1 MQEKKRNPPCSSS
14 NSYVLCLYTTH
25 MVSTERCLVP
35 GGAFL
40 CATALICTLV
50 TFQNNAATQA
60 QQIATQHEMNR
71 ELLAKQHEMN
81 RELGAAN
88 ARLNLL
94 ESGDTGASLKNLRQL
109 QQSSS
114 KDGACVSPDDVAV
127 AALDAAFAV
136 SEAFKAFE
144 GGTPSKGL
152 LPKLAVAQDKLE
164 VAQKEFDVALKD
176 KATIGDITDALKR
189 VDKGGTGSG
198 GVAAFESRACRRA
211 VCADD
216 PIDGSMCVR
225 WGKEEAVDCRN
236 STSSTTQG
244 FPAARS
250 NPPCCRE
257 EWPLNAST
265 IQTSTKSPQVF
276 SNDTLFVKIDGTVK
290 FTYLGF
296 ENVEQVDNLKDM
308 NAVSGGI
315 RSGNPTNGGS
325 FSYTF
330 AKAGVYYFR
339 SQVHETL
346 KATVNVMDCQY
357 CTGTPCID
365 SLCPIRLP
373 PFAYLHVCTTRR
385 IAPAFFPPPSS
396 PLRLLTPV
404 DNAALMTG

>member
-1 MQEKKRNPPCSSS
+1 
-14 NSYVLCLYTTH
+14 

-35 GGAFL
+35 VTLL
-40 CATALICTLV
+40 CAAALICTSLV
-50 TFQNNAATQA
+50 TFQNERVDLAAQLAAAQA
-60 QQIATQHEMNR
+60 QIATQHEMNR
-71 ELLAKQHEMN
+71 ELLATQLEMN
-81 RELGAAN
+81 RDLGAAN

-94 ESGDTGASLKNLRQL
+94 ESGGTGASLKHLRQL
-109 QQSSS
+109 QQSSN
-114 KDGACVSPDDVAV
+114 KDSACVSPNDVSV
-127 AALDAAFAV
+127 AALDSAYSV
-136 SEAFKAFE
+136 SEVLKALV
-144 GGTPSKGL
+144 GGIPSKGL
-152 LPKLAVAQDKLE
+152 LPRLAAAQDKLE
-164 VAQKEFDVALKD
+164 VAQKELDIALKD
-176 KATIGDITDALKR
+176 KATIRDITDAF
-189 VDKGGTGSG
+189 KGVGGSGAGSG
-198 GVAAFESRACRRA
+198 GVAALETRTCRRA
-211 VCADD
+211 VCADTPVND
-216 PIDGSMCVR
+216 SMCVP
-225 WGKEEAVDCRN
+225 WGKEEAVDCLN

-244 FPAARS
+244 FPAATS
-250 NPPCCRE
+250 SPSCCRK
-257 EWPLNAST
+257 EWPLNASAT
-265 IQTSTKSPQVF
+265 QTSTKSPQVF

-296 ENVEQVDNLKDM
+296 ENVEQVDGFKDM

-365 SLCPIRLP
+365 SVCPICLP

-385 IAPAFFPPPSS
+385 IAPFFFLP
-396 PLRLLTPV
+396 LLTPV